1 MHDRRV
7 ILELEPKKVAYFTSG
22 VRRFARVDTA
32 AWVMPPE
39 EFFASTAP
47 SETLWT
53 ISDVA
58 RFFGC
63 TVRHVHNL
71 QAAGL
76 PYFHLGRLV
85 RFDPAEVRAYL
96 QTNRCIV
103 ATRARRAAR
112 DFAARSPATF
122 A

>member
-1 MHDRRV
+1 MPD
-7 ILELEPKKVAYFTSG
+7 E
-22 VRRFARVDTA
+22 TA
-32 AWVMPPE
+32 T
-39 EFFASTAP
+39 TA
-47 SETLWT
+47 ETLWT
-53 ISDVA
+53 ISEVA

-96 QTNRCIV
+96 QTNRRID
-103 ATRARRAAR
+103 ATRARHAAR
-112 DFAARSPATF
+112 VPIVRSPA
-122 A
+122 ALV

>member
-1 MHDRRV
+1 MPD
-7 ILELEPKKVAYFTSG
+7 E
-22 VRRFARVDTA
+22 FAA
-32 AWVMPPE
+32 A
-39 EFFASTAP
+39 

-53 ISDVA
+53 TSDVA

-63 TVRHVHNL
+63 TVRHIHNL

-96 QTNRCIV
+96 QKNRHIA
-103 ATRARRAAR
+103 ATRARHSARPRTMRAPPA
-112 DFAARSPATF
+112 FA
-122 A
+122 

>member
-1 MHDRRV
+1 MPD
-7 ILELEPKKVAYFTSG
+7 ETT
-22 VRRFARVDTA
+22 DA
-32 AWVMPPE
+32 A
-39 EFFASTAP
+39 
-47 SETLWT
+47 ETLWT
-53 ISDVA
+53 ISQVA

-96 QTNRCIV
+96 QTNRRI
-103 ATRARRAAR
+103 AASKARRAAR
-112 DFAARSPATF
+112 QVTVRSQAVL

>member
-1 MHDRRV
+1 MPDE
-7 ILELEPKKVAYFTSG
+7 ITVA
-22 VRRFARVDTA
+22 A
-32 AWVMPPE
+32 
-39 EFFASTAP
+39 
-47 SETLWT
+47 ETLWT
-53 ISDVA
+53 ISEVA

-96 QTNRCIV
+96 QTNRRID
-103 ATRARRAAR
+103 ATRARHADRNTTVRPAAL
-112 DFAARSPATF
+112 A
-122 A
+122 

>member
-1 MHDRRV
+1 MPD
-7 ILELEPKKVAYFTSG
+7 E
-22 VRRFARVDTA
+22 TA
-32 AWVMPPE
+32 A
-39 EFFASTAP
+39 AA
-47 SETLWT
+47 ETLWT
-53 ISDVA
+53 ITDVA

-96 QTNRCIV
+96 QTNRRIA
-103 ATRARRAAR
+103 ATKARQAVRPLAMSSQAAL
-112 DFAARSPATF
+112 A
-122 A
+122 

>member
-1 MHDRRV
+1 MPD
-7 ILELEPKKVAYFTSG
+7 ET
-22 VRRFARVDTA
+22 TA
-32 AWVMPPE
+32 A
-39 EFFASTAP
+39 A
-47 SETLWT
+47 ETLWT

-85 RFDPAEVRAYL
+85 RFDPGEIRAYL
-96 QTNRCIV
+96 QTNRRIA
-103 ATRARRAAR
+103 ATKARHTAR
-112 DFAARSPATF
+112 PLAVRSPAVL
-122 A
+122 AY

>member
-1 MHDRRV
+1 MPD
-7 ILELEPKKVAYFTSG
+7 E
-22 VRRFARVDTA
+22 TA
-32 AWVMPPE
+32 AV
-39 EFFASTAP
+39 TK
-47 SETLWT
+47 TLWT

-96 QTNRCIV
+96 QKNRRIA
-103 ATRARRAAR
+103 ATRARHPSDAALV
-112 DFAARSPATF
+112 
-122 A
+122 

>member
-1 MHDRRV
+1 MPA
-7 ILELEPKKVAYFTSG
+7 ET
-22 VRRFARVDTA
+22 TA
-32 AWVMPPE
+32 A
-39 EFFASTAP
+39 A
-47 SETLWT
+47 ETLWT
-53 ISDVA
+53 ISEVA

-71 QAAGL
+71 MAAGL

-96 QTNRCIV
+96 QTNRHIGG
-103 ATRARRAAR
+103 TRARRAVR
-112 DFAARSPATF
+112 DFPMRSTAGV